1 MKNANPTRFGP
12 HGITGRS
19 STPALIARE
28 RNLSIAACLDRF
40 INDGLE
46 HRLHVPSALNV
57 RSQGPIIFGAQF
69 DFESVHKLFNLANSL
84 RNSRRS
90 CPNCEAVW

>member
-1 MKNANPTRFGP
+1 MKNANPRRFGL
-12 HGITGRS
+12 T
-19 STPALIARE
+19 ALQDVLQPPPLSHV

-40 INDGLE
+40 IDDGLE

-57 RSQGPIIFGAQF
+57 RSQGPVIFGAQF
-69 DFESVHKLFNLANSL
+69 DFESVHKLFNLANSS

>member
-28 RNLSIAACLDRF
+28 E
-40 INDGLE
+40 LE
-46 HRLHVPSALNV
+46 HCGVLGSLHRRWSGASLARPQ
-57 RSQGPIIFGAQF
+57 RS
-69 DFESVHKLFNLANSL
+69 
-84 RNSRRS
+84 
-90 CPNCEAVW
+90 

>member
-28 RNLSIAACLDRF
+28 ELEHCGVHRF
-40 INDGLE
+40 IDDGLK
-46 HRLHVPSALNV
+46 HRLHVPSALNIG
-57 RSQGPIIFGAQF
+57 SQGQ
-69 DFESVHKLFNLANSL
+69 
-84 RNSRRS
+84 
-90 CPNCEAVW
+90 